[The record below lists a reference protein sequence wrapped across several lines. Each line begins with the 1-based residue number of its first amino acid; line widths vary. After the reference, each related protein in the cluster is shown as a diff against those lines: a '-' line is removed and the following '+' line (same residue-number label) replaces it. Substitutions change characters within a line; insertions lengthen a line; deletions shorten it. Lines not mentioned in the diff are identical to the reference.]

1 MKKRIVSLLMI
12 LTLVLTLV
20 ACGGK
25 DKTQT
30 LTQAFEKQVDMKT
43 GVSDITIDFSFS
55 GFTDEMG
62 TDASLT
68 GVGEL
73 FNNLSLKIST
83 VSESVEPLKGSAS
96 ISYKYGTATDYSKL
110 TTFIMD
116 GDDIYINANE
126 LKVAVTAIATEMG
139 QPQVGILLT
148 MFQTEEYIKINQ
160 KEMNDYIS
168 KYAGVEVT
176 EAVTTVDQ
184 KATEEA
190 GIVIARNV
198 IKAFEE
204 VTKEVKPELVSA
216 KDSKVTLTITK
227 ENVDAVADAIG
238 KADLTTYYDTMVKE
252 LEAVKG
258 AEDIT
263 KEVKESKETVL
274 AKIKEFCVELT
285 KEEPSSDADAKVVY
299 SIETKGN
306 KGSRVATNEMTINF
320 KDEKDT
326 LDVVVKAV
334 TNEKIADDQKVVV
347 PEKATT
353 VEELM
358 NTLTEMLGGM

>member
-12 LTLVLTLV
+12 LTLVLSLV

-43 GVSDITIDFSFS
+43 GASDVTIDFSLA
-55 GFTDEMG
+55 GLTEEIG
-62 TDASLT
+62 TD
-68 GVGEL
+68 V
-73 FNNLSLKIST
+73 FNNISLKISA
-83 VSESVEPLKGSAS
+83 VSESVDPIKGSAS

-116 GDDIYINANE
+116 GEDIYINANE
-126 LKVAVTAIATEMG
+126 LKVAATAIATEMG

-148 MFQTEEYIKINQ
+148 MFQTEEYIKINE
-160 KEMNDYIS
+160 KEMNDYLS

-184 KATEEA
+184 KAMQEA
-190 GIVIARNV
+190 GIVIARNL

-227 ENVDAVADAIG
+227 ENVFAVFEAIA

-252 LEAVKG
+252 LEAIKG

-263 KEVKESKETVL
+263 KEVKEYKEKVL
-274 AKIKEFCVELT
+274 AELKESCEELG
-285 KEEPSSDADAKVVY
+285 KELPSDADAKVVY

-306 KGSRVATNEMTINF
+306 KGSRVATNEMTMNF
-320 KDEKDT
+320 KDEKNTIDIA
-326 LDVVVKAV
+326 VKAV
-334 TNEKIADDQKVVV
+334 TNEKIGDDQKVVV

-358 NTLTEMLGGM
+358 NTFTQILGGM